1 MNYIKILSII
11 IVVFGC
17 LRFGYTWLFVGMSE
31 FATLQMILGVTF
43 VFLGLWLNKAYGKGA
58 KKQ

>member
-17 LRFGYTWLFVGMSE
+17 LRFGYAWSFVGMSE
-31 FATLQMILGVTF
+31 FATLQMILGLMF
-43 VFLGLWLNKAYGKGA
+43 VFVGLWLNKAYGKRA
-58 KKQ
+58 SK